1 MAIQKKVDVLVIG
14 AGPSGTIAAAI
25 MNKAG
30 LSVQVVEKMKFP
42 RFVIGESLLPRCM
55 EALDE
60 AGFLDAVKEK
70 HFQQKDGAKFVWGD
84 KDCDFN
90 FSQQFTEGW
99 KWTWQVPRADF
110 DKTLADECEKMGVP
124 IAYETEVTAID
135 IAGDGSSKTTVRDK
149 EGNEEVIEAR
159 FIVDGSGYGRVIPRM
174 FGLERQS
181 SLPSRKAFFCHLT
194 DPKRSAAFEPN
205 RIIIYVHNPK
215 TWIWVIPFSNGN
227 TSVGYVGF
235 PEFFD
240 SFEGTPE
247 EIFRQLIKAEPQLA
261 ERFGES
267 ELLWEPRALQS
278 WSVTTE
284 SFYGNGFVLT
294 GNVTEFLDPVFSSG
308 VTLASVSAQMAAKL
322 VIRHLKGEQVD
333 WQKEYMDPMLK
344 GVDVFRTYVNGW
356 YDGTLF
362 TIFFA
367 DNRDPAIMSQ
377 ICSVLAGYVWD
388 EDNSFVKNHEKNV
401 RTLARFLETTNTTA

>member
-181 SLPSRKAFFCHLT
+181 SLPPRKAFFCHLT